1 VSLADRW
8 RTFRAGLIADRRFRR
23 FAARNPITRGI
34 ARKRAAALFDLC
46 AGFVYSQV
54 VSAFVRLGLVDL
66 LAAAP
71 LTAREIAHAVDLPA
85 ERVDRL
91 MRAAAALGL
100 AEARSGDRYGLGELG
115 AALVDNDGVR
125 AMIEHHDL
133 LYRDLQ
139 DPVALLRGEVIT
151 GLSRY
156 WSYAGD
162 SDGDAGSY
170 SRLMARSQAFVADE
184 VLDSDVL
191 ANARHVLDVGG
202 GSGAFVEAAVHR
214 HRALAATLFDL
225 PAVASLARD
234 RLRAAGIADRV
245 AVVAGDLRH
254 DPLPGG
260 ADLVTLVRVLH
271 DHDDAV
277 AAALLSSIHRTLA
290 PGGRLIVAEPM
301 AGTRGAEASGDA
313 YFGFYLLA
321 MGQGRPRRFDEI
333 ADLAKA
339 AGFRRIR
346 EIATAT
352 PLVARI
358 LVASD

>member
-1 VSLADRW
+1 
-8 RTFRAGLIADRRFRR
+8 
-23 FAARNPITRGI
+23 
-34 ARKRAAALFDLC
+34 
-46 AGFVYSQV
+46 
-54 VSAFVRLGLVDL
+54 
-66 LAAAP
+66 
-71 LTAREIAHAVDLPA
+71 
-85 ERVDRL
+85 
-91 MRAAAALGL
+91 
-100 AEARSGDRYGLGELG
+100 
-115 AALVDNDGVR
+115 
-125 AMIEHHDL
+125 
-133 LYRDLQ
+133 
-139 DPVALLRGEVIT
+139 
-151 GLSRY
+151 
-156 WSYAGD
+156 
-162 SDGDAGSY
+162 
-170 SRLMARSQAFVADE
+170 MARSQAFVADE